1 MRIVRMIAAPIPQR
15 IERVR
20 RLKKEVA
27 VLGSCDLRTG
37 VSLPGVFEGTTDCA
51 IHLFLSLHAGS
62 FSLRVTA
69 LRQETGVGTKYVS
82 CSTKIVNSSCACQE
96 YLCTSDM

>member
-62 FSLRVTA
+62 FSLIVTF
-69 LRQETGVGTKYVS
+69 LRQETGVLRSYTC
-82 CSTKIVNSSCACQE
+82 CSTNRVNSSCVCQE
-96 YLCTSDM
+96 YLCISDT